1 MYYIDVMDE
10 NARIPT
16 PGESP
21 GSAVA
26 DGPLKGA
33 ARIEAYLKT
42 LPDSPGVYRMLNA
55 KGEVLYVGKAS
66 SLKKR
71 VAAYAKPG
79 SHSYRIAHMI
89 SETAEMIFIST
100 GSETEALLL
109 EANLIKRLKPRYNV
123 SFRDDKSFPNIL
135 LRTDHPFP
143 QVLKHRGARARDGLY
158 FGPFASAGAVN
169 MTLNTLQRAFLLR
182 SCSDA
187 VFQGRTRP
195 CLLYQIKRCSAPC
208 TGRIDAQSY
217 AALVGQARE
226 FLTGKSR
233 MVQEQLAREMHE
245 ASEAMD
251 FERAAQ
257 LRDRIRAMSHIQ
269 SRQGINPATFSEADV
284 FALHREGAQSCVQ
297 VFFFRAGQ
305 NWGNRPFFPRHAAEI
320 SNGELLESFLG
331 QFYDT
336 RPAPSLILLN
346 EDIPERALLAEALC
360 IRSGHRIEIAVPARG
375 EKREIVDAALQNAR
389 AQLARNQ
396 AESATQRALLEG
408 IAETFALDAPP
419 KRIEVYDNS
428 HIQGANAVG
437 AMIVAGSEGFQK
449 SEYRKFNIKSAELT
463 PGDDIAMMR
472 EVLTRRFG
480 RLVCEGGAEG
490 AAGEKWSKWPDLV
503 LIDGGP
509 AQVETAHA
517 ALAEVGVDDAIVV
530 GVAKSIE
537 REAGREHFY
546 RRGQAPFR
554 LDARSPV
561 LYYLQRL
568 RDEAHRFAIGSHR
581 KRRAKAI
588 GASPL
593 EEIAGVGAARKK
605 ALLAHFGSARGVASA
620 NLSDLESVEGVSS
633 ALARKIYDFFHP
645 D

>member
-1 MYYIDVMDE
+1 MDE
-10 NARIPT
+10 KPAT
-16 PGESP
+16 PDETPPLEGTTEP
-21 GSAVA
+21 R
-26 DGPLKGA
+26 LKGA

-42 LPDSPGVYRMLNA
+42 LPDGPGVYRMLNE

-71 VAAYAKPG
+71 VSAYAKISG
-79 SHSYRIAHMI
+79 HSNRIAHMI
-89 SETAEMIFIST
+89 SETAEMIFVST
-100 GSETEALLL
+100 ASEIEALLL
-109 EANLIKRLKPRYNV
+109 ESNLIKRLKPRYNV
-123 SFRDDKSFPNIL
+123 SYRDDKSFPNIL

-143 QVLKHRGARARDGLY
+143 QVLKHRGAKGRDGIY

-182 SCSDA
+182 SCSDS

-208 TGRIDAQSY
+208 VGRIDEAGY
-217 AALVGQARE
+217 AALVEQAKN
-226 FLTGKSR
+226 FLVGKSR
-233 MVQEQLAREMHE
+233 GVQEQLADEMHG

-257 LRDRIRAMSHIQ
+257 LRDRIRSMSHIQ
-269 SRQGINPATFSEADV
+269 LRQGINPSTFSEADV
-284 FALHREGAQSCVQ
+284 FALYREGGQSCVQ

-305 NWGNRPFFPRHAAEI
+305 NWGNKPFFPRHGADV
-320 SNGELLESFLG
+320 SNGEVLASFIG

-336 RPAPSLILLN
+336 RPSPSLLLLS
-346 EDIPERALLAEALC
+346 EDIPERELIAEALC
-360 IRSGHRIEIAVPARG
+360 VRAGRKVEIAIPARG
-375 EKREIVDAALQNAR
+375 EKREIVEATLQNAR

-408 IAETFALDAPP
+408 IAETFGLDAPP

-428 HIQGANAVG
+428 HIQGTNAVG
-437 AMIVAGSEGFQK
+437 AMIVAGPEGFQK
-449 SEYRKFNIKSAELT
+449 SEYRKFNIKSEELS
-463 PGDDIAMMR
+463 PGDDIGMMR

-480 RLVCEGGAEG
+480 RLVRESSVESGASG
-490 AAGEKWSKWPDLV
+490 DEKWSKWPDLV
-503 LIDGGP
+503 LIDGGA
-509 AQVETAHA
+509 AQVDAAGA
-517 ALAEVGVDDAIVV
+517 ALAEVGVDDVLIV

-537 REAGREHFY
+537 REAGREHFIIPG
-546 RRGQAPFR
+546 RPPFR
-554 LDARSPV
+554 LDARSPL

-568 RDEAHRFAIGSHR
+568 RDEAHRFAIGTHR
-581 KRRAKAI
+581 KKRSKAI

-593 EEIAGVGAARKK
+593 EEIAGVGANRKK

-620 NLSDLESVEGVSS
+620 SLADLEAVNGVSS
-633 ALARKIYDFFHP
+633 ALAKRIFDFFHP

>member
-1 MYYIDVMDE
+1 MDE
-10 NARIPT
+10 NPPNRRPEEFDRPT
-16 PGESP
+16 AE
-21 GSAVA
+21 A
-26 DGPLKGA
+26 PLKGA

-42 LPDSPGVYRMLNA
+42 LPDGPGVYRMLNA
-55 KGEVLYVGKAS
+55 KAEVLYVGKAS

-71 VAAYAKPG
+71 VAAYAKPAG
-79 SHSYRIAHMI
+79 HTYRIAHMI

-100 GSETEALLL
+100 ASETEALLL

-123 SFRDDKSFPNIL
+123 TYRDDKSFPNIL

-143 QVLKHRGARARDGLY
+143 QVLKHRGAKSREGIY

-208 TGRIDAQSY
+208 TGRIGVEAYAGLVAQ
-217 AALVGQARE
+217 AKD
-226 FLTGKSR
+226 FLAGKSR
-233 MVQEQLAREMHE
+233 IVQDQLAREMHE
-245 ASEAMD
+245 ASERME
-251 FERAAQ
+251 FETAGQ
-257 LRDRIRAMSHIQ
+257 LRDRIRAMSHIHA
-269 SRQGINPATFSEADV
+269 RQGINPASFTEADV

-305 NWGNRPFFPRHAAEI
+305 NWGNRPFFPRHAAEMPD
-320 SNGELLESFLG
+320 GELLASFLG

-336 RPAPSLILLN
+336 RPAPSLILL
-346 EDIPERALLAEALC
+346 DQDVPERALIAEALG
-360 IRSGHRIEIAVPARG
+360 IRAGRKVEIAVPVRG
-375 EKREIVDAALQNAR
+375 EKREIVEAALQNAR

-396 AESATQRALLEG
+396 AESATQHALLEG
-408 IAETFALDAPP
+408 IAETFGLEAPP

-428 HIQGANAVG
+428 HIQGTNAVG
-437 AMIVAGSEGFQK
+437 AMIVAGPEGFQK

-463 PGDDIAMMR
+463 PGDDIGMMR

-480 RLVCEGGAEG
+480 RLVRDSGAEG
-490 AAGEKWSKWPDLV
+490 APDDKWSKWPDLV

-509 AQVETAHA
+509 AQLDAAHA
-517 ALAEVGVDDAIVV
+517 ALAEVGADDVTVV

-546 RRGQAPFR
+546 RQGQPPFR
-554 LDARSPV
+554 LDAKSPV

-581 KRRAKAI
+581 KKRAKAI

-593 EEIAGVGAARKK
+593 EEIAGVGGGRKR
-605 ALLAHFGSARGVASA
+605 ALLAHFGSARGVAQASLA
-620 NLSDLESVEGVSS
+620 DLEGVGGVSS

-645 D
+645 E